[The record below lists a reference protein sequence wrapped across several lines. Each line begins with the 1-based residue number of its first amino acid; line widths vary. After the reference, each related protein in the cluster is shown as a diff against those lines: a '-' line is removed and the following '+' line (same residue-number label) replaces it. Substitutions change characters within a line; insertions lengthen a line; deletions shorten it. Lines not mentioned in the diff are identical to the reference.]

1 MWWFGRSQGQRAPS
15 APLLNIANDTG
26 SGPVVILVHGIASS
40 SVTFK
45 NLIPLLE
52 GSHRTI
58 AIDILGFGGSPA
70 PPDAQYTIQEH
81 DAALFATIRSLRLT
95 EPFVLVGHSMGAL
108 IVSRFAAAHPS
119 HVAKLVLVG
128 PPLYLSP
135 AEIGNPR
142 VRGRVETYLRAYEF
156 LRANKD
162 FTIRNAA
169 VISRLLPIKGV
180 FEITAKNWDA
190 FVKSL
195 KNCIE
200 QQTLVSDIASVHV
213 PVELVYGS
221 LDTFIAPGSM
231 NVIERMRHVTTHR
244 VEVNDH
250 LIRKRLARTLARVIG

>member
-1 MWWFGRSQGQRAPS
+1 MWWFDRLIGQRAPS
-15 APLLNIANDTG
+15 TPLLHIASDTG

-40 SVTFK
+40 SVTFQ

-52 GSHRTI
+52 ESHRTI

-70 PPDAQYTIQEH
+70 PPDAEYTMEEH
-81 DAALFATIRSLRLT
+81 DAALHATIRSLNLT

-108 IVSRFAAAHPS
+108 IVARYAAAHS
-119 HVAKLVLVG
+119 NRVAKVVLVG
-128 PPLYLSP
+128 PPLYLP
-135 AEIGNPR
+135 PKEIGDPR
-142 VRGRVETYLRAYEF
+142 IRARVETYLKAYDF
-156 LRANKD
+156 LRANKS

-180 FEITAKNWDA
+180 FEITAKNWDP

-200 QQTLVSDIASVHV
+200 QQTLVSDIAGVDV

-221 LDTFIAPGSM
+221 QDAFIAHGSM
-231 NVIERMRHVTTHR
+231 PVIEKMRHVTTHR

-250 LIRKRLARTLARVIG
+250 LIRMRLARTVAQAIG